1 MFSSILSSILSSSSF
16 SSKDVSLKT
25 IGNYYNRF
33 KYYNQSQENLE
44 NLNKF
49 ECLIPLKSGKEFKIS
64 NSKLILKNRIGSNSR
79 YGLVYLTLFN
89 NFKYATKLT
98 PINKYNLNEIILV
111 KKLSDI
117 TIQDLNP
124 HFLLTYKLFICNNEF
139 EIINLPRLIKED
151 NYYIAVNELVNGN
164 FKNFIYDNSVTNS
177 LLLNALQQIMIS
189 ILSFHHFT
197 DGYFHNDC
205 HYKNFL
211 FYKIKPGGYFHYK
224 IYNKDI
230 YVKNMGYLWLIWD
243 FGLVHKEQDYKKRR
257 FEDYFRILHF
267 FLKNKTDFNDYKT
280 LIIVEKLLKFKYT
293 NFNIPNSNSDE
304 LFFNEL
310 CKIPQLFLFN
320 KPPSAKIVNKKPY
333 IIN

>member
-139 EIINLPRLIKED
+139 EIINSLKSASLES
-151 NYYIAVNELVNGN
+151 AVSFVLVIDVL
-164 FKNFIYDNSVTNS
+164 KVT
-177 LLLNALQQIMIS
+177 
-189 ILSFHHFT
+189 
-197 DGYFHNDC
+197 
-205 HYKNFL
+205 
-211 FYKIKPGGYFHYK
+211 
-224 IYNKDI
+224 
-230 YVKNMGYLWLIWD
+230 
-243 FGLVHKEQDYKKRR
+243 
-257 FEDYFRILHF
+257 
-267 FLKNKTDFNDYKT
+267 
-280 LIIVEKLLKFKYT
+280 
-293 NFNIPNSNSDE
+293 
-304 LFFNEL
+304 
-310 CKIPQLFLFN
+310 LFLVGGGVGGVGGVGGAGRSCIAGIWLF
-320 KPPSAKIVNKKPY
+320 I
-333 IIN
+333 